1 MFLSGTESYSGET
14 YFLTGT
20 DEHGQKIAESAQ
32 AANLKPQSLWTG

>member
-20 DEHGQKIAESAQ
+20 DEHGQKKVESDH
-32 AANLKPQSLWTG
+32 AAKLKHQHI